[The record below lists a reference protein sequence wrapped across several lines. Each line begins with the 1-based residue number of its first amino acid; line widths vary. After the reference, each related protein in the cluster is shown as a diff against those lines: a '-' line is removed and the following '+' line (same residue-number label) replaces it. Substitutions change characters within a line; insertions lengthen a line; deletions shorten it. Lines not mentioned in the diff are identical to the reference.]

1 MKPLVAYTT
10 VGDVE
15 TARRIAREIVE
26 RRLAACAQ
34 LSSIESF
41 YVWDGALQQ
50 SPEVR
55 IVFKTTDAAWPALER
70 AIVELH
76 PYDLPAVHAVD
87 VAAIHAPYAA
97 WVAAGTQPGP
107 NDA

>member
-1 MKPLVAYTT
+1 MTPWVVTTT
-10 VGDVE
+10 VGDLE
-15 TARRIAREIVE
+15 TARRIAREMVE
-26 RRLAACAQ
+26 RQLAACAQ

-55 IVFKTTDAAWPALER
+55 IVFKTTDAAWPALQR

-76 PYDLPAVHAVD
+76 PYELPAVHAVA
-87 VAAIHAPYAA
+87 VAAIHEPYAA
-97 WVAAGTQPGP
+97 WIAAGTQPGP
-107 NDA
+107 RGA

>member
-1 MKPLVAYTT
+1 MTPLVAFTT
-10 VGDVE
+10 VGDAE

-55 IVFKTTDAAWPALER
+55 IVFKTTDEAWPALER

-76 PYDLPAVHAVD
+76 PYELPALHAVD
-87 VAAIHAPYAA
+87 VAAIHAPYEA
-97 WVAAGTQPGP
+97 WIAAGTQPRP
-107 NDA
+107 HEA